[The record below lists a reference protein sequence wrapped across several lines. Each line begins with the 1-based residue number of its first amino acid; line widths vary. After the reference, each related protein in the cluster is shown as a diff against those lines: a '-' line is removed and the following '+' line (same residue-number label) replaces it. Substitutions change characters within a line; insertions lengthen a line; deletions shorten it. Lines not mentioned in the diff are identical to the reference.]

1 VSAKAILGVDL
12 GSLYMKVALV
22 QRGAPL
28 EIVTNM
34 HSKRKTEQM
43 ILFDQGTRLYG
54 SDASSLLARKPT
66 KTPVAMSVM
75 LGRDEDHPAVKILSE
90 RHYPLTPQYN
100 ETRKGLYLSID
111 GGKQNS
117 TPEELTAMV
126 LHYAEEITHQYGK
139 EKGHTYGDITDCV
152 LTVQSFATQT
162 ERQAL
167 LDAAELGGFRVLSLI
182 DENTASAVNFGMD
195 KTFEE
200 PQIYLFYNLGGSSL
214 QVSIIKFHSYE
225 VPESKYSKKMKNI
238 GSIEVLGKAW
248 DSTLGGLAYDNQL
261 VEYMADHFNREW
273 RHARNHDKDIRDV
286 PRAMTKIRLQAN
298 KVKHVL
304 SANQE
309 IPIHMDSLYDDLSL
323 SMHITRSQFED
334 LCEDLTKRATD
345 PIIDA
350 LAAANVTLEDIT
362 AIELIGGGM
371 RVPKVQSSLTTIF
384 GDMEQGMHINSDE
397 SMALGAAFYGAN
409 ISTAFRVRQVGLVDI
424 NPFAIGVS
432 LEDLEPDEENKSD
445 EEEAWGKK
453 ATILQANGKIG
464 VKKTIAFTHEKDIH
478 CSLDYSDPEKLP
490 VGAKVELQ
498 RYKVSGISAFA
509 KEMEEKGLGKPKV
522 SLQFELS
529 RSGTTELI
537 KAEALV
543 EEIYT
548 VEVEVE
554 IEEDGEVETL
564 ASTNETSSSEDDK
577 NSETQEKSSSGE
589 SNETTTEEKSSSTKV
604 ESNETAIEDEKET
617 ENKTQSSAESVNET
631 LKEKPK
637 KKKTKLVEKIF
648 GVRQKTPKPAFFSK
662 LQEKKRTHRKS
673 LDVETYY
680 VGKIQPLSKELK
692 EEYKLNIAELARLD
706 KERIFLEEAKNKL
719 ESYFY
724 SVKNKLIDYE
734 ENIAK
739 ISTEEQR
746 EELKKLSIEAEDWL
760 FDEGDSADLETIQS
774 KYDELAVPAEKVWFR
789 LNEMTARPAAV
800 KALNEKLVEIEEKF
814 TTWVTN
820 LTHITE
826 EEKSDVFAK
835 VESARKWL
843 ADKVDAQAE
852 TAAHDEPAFSS
863 EEVPLQTK
871 PIHKLI
877 SKLSKKPKPKPVVEK
892 KETEKNSTDD
902 KSSNEGDNE
911 TARAETSEET
921 EENESS
927 STVTEETEENESSS
941 TDTEEKNDDSGE
953 KENDVT
959 DSDEAVKDTKSSE
972 PKTDET
978 DEEL

>member
-1 VSAKAILGVDL
+1 MG
-12 GSLYMKVALV
+12 
-22 QRGAPL
+22 
-28 EIVTNM
+28 
-34 HSKRKTEQM
+34 
-43 ILFDQGTRLYG
+43 
-54 SDASSLLARKPT
+54 
-66 KTPVAMSVM
+66 
-75 LGRDEDHPAVKILSE
+75 
-90 RHYPLTPQYN
+90 
-100 ETRKGLYLSID
+100 
-111 GGKQNS
+111 
-117 TPEELTAMV
+117 
-126 LHYAEEITHQYGK
+126 
-139 EKGHTYGDITDCV
+139 
-152 LTVQSFATQT
+152 
-162 ERQAL
+162 
-167 LDAAELGGFRVLSLI
+167 
-182 DENTASAVNFGMD
+182 
-195 KTFEE
+195 
-200 PQIYLFYNLGGSSL
+200 
-214 QVSIIKFHSYE
+214 
-225 VPESKYSKKMKNI
+225 
-238 GSIEVLGKAW
+238 
-248 DSTLGGLAYDNQL
+248 
-261 VEYMADHFNREW
+261 
-273 RHARNHDKDIRDV
+273 
-286 PRAMTKIRLQAN
+286 
-298 KVKHVL
+298 
-304 SANQE
+304 
-309 IPIHMDSLYDDLSL
+309 
-323 SMHITRSQFED
+323 
-334 LCEDLTKRATD
+334 
-345 PIIDA
+345 
-350 LAAANVTLEDIT
+350 
-362 AIELIGGGM
+362 
-371 RVPKVQSSLTTIF
+371 
-384 GDMEQGMHINSDE
+384 
-397 SMALGAAFYGAN
+397 
-409 ISTAFRVRQVGLVDI
+409 
-424 NPFAIGVS
+424 
-432 LEDLEPDEENKSD
+432 
-445 EEEAWGKK
+445 
-453 ATILQANGKIG
+453 
-464 VKKTIAFTHEKDIH
+464 
-478 CSLDYSDPEKLP
+478 
-490 VGAKVELQ
+490 
-498 RYKVSGISAFA
+498 KVSGISAFA

-554 IEEDGEVETL
+554 LDEEEETS

-577 NSETQEKSSSGE
+577 SGETQEKSSSSEGE
-589 SNETTTEEKSSSTKV
+589 SNETTTEQKSSTTKI
-604 ESNETAIEDEKET
+604 ESNETAIEDEEET
-617 ENKTQSSAESVNET
+617 ENKTESSAESLNET
-631 LKEKPK
+631 SKEDSSSEKEKPK
-637 KKKTKLVEKIF
+637 KKKKTKLVDK
-648 GVRQKTPKPAFFSK
+648 
-662 LQEKKRTHRKS
+662 EKKRTHRKS

-680 VGKIQPLSKELK
+680 VGKIQPLSKELI

-852 TAAHDEPAFSS
+852 MAEHDEPAFSS

-877 SKLSKKPKPKPVVEK
+877 SKLSKKPKPKPVVVK
-892 KETEKNSTDD
+892 KETEKNSTED
-902 KSSNEGDNE
+902 KSSNEGGNE
-911 TARAETSEET
+911 TASAESSEET

-927 STVTEETEENESSS
+927 SIDTEETEESEGSSTDTEETEENESSS
-941 TDTEEKNDDSGE
+941 SDTEEKNEDSEE
-953 KENDVT
+953 KENDAT
-959 DSDEAVKDTKSSE
+959 DTDEAVKDTTSSE

>member
-1 VSAKAILGVDL
+1 
-12 GSLYMKVALV
+12 
-22 QRGAPL
+22 
-28 EIVTNM
+28 
-34 HSKRKTEQM
+34 
-43 ILFDQGTRLYG
+43 
-54 SDASSLLARKPT
+54 
-66 KTPVAMSVM
+66 
-75 LGRDEDHPAVKILSE
+75 
-90 RHYPLTPQYN
+90 
-100 ETRKGLYLSID
+100 
-111 GGKQNS
+111 
-117 TPEELTAMV
+117 
-126 LHYAEEITHQYGK
+126 
-139 EKGHTYGDITDCV
+139 
-152 LTVQSFATQT
+152 
-162 ERQAL
+162 
-167 LDAAELGGFRVLSLI
+167 
-182 DENTASAVNFGMD
+182 
-195 KTFEE
+195 
-200 PQIYLFYNLGGSSL
+200 
-214 QVSIIKFHSYE
+214 
-225 VPESKYSKKMKNI
+225 
-238 GSIEVLGKAW
+238 
-248 DSTLGGLAYDNQL
+248 
-261 VEYMADHFNREW
+261 
-273 RHARNHDKDIRDV
+273 
-286 PRAMTKIRLQAN
+286 
-298 KVKHVL
+298 
-304 SANQE
+304 
-309 IPIHMDSLYDDLSL
+309 MDSLYDDLSL

-490 VGAKVELQ
+490 VGAKVQLQ

-637 KKKTKLVEKIF
+637 KKKTKLVEK
-648 GVRQKTPKPAFFSK
+648 
-662 LQEKKRTHRKS
+662 EKKRTHRKS